1 MQGDDCGHAFIRAF
15 ETPRSWLYCK
25 SCSAAV
31 VIGIRNRRFVNAL
44 GACYGVY
51 SLCRNGSLPDF
62 WQYNSNQTYVSFS
75 TQEIKQASSGCKS
88 AWKFTDRPAGF
99 QVLKQA
105 FSWIQWQPIMLAR
118 LWDLEQKFI
127 NIIYVPWWLMMKF
140 AVFLCKR
147 YGRGIY
153 QYFWKWYSKLWS
165 LSLWLVFEEKPERK
179 NCRMRVFLPFAPLM

>member
-88 AWKFTDRPAGF
+88 TWKFTDRPAGF

-127 NIIYVPWWLMMKF
+127 NIMDIFMRKPWPLTTRYAVSDLWIWIYVPWWLMMKF
-140 AVFLCKR
+140 AVFFMQT
-147 YGRGIY
+147 I
-153 QYFWKWYSKLWS
+153 W
-165 LSLWLVFEEKPERK
+165 
-179 NCRMRVFLPFAPLM
+179 